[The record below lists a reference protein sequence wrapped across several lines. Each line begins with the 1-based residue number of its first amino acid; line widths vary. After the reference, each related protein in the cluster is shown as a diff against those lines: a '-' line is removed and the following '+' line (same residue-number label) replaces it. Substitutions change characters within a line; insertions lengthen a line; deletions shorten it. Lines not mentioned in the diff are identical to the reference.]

1 MNRILFA
8 ILMMLPVLMPLSAS
22 AQWSFDIASVEAYI
36 SDHKHQ
42 KSLLLARST
51 LEMSNQLLHE
61 YSAVHRMTI
70 RNSISTLTNIP
81 GLSTSLT

>member
-8 ILMMLPVLMPLSAS
+8 ILMMLPVLTPLSAS

-51 LEMSNQLLHE
+51 LEMSNQLCM
-61 YSAVHRMTI
+61 SIQPMPQMTT

-81 GLSTSLT
+81 GAS